1 MATRKQEARTR
12 LFAGLLV
19 IFGGVVL
26 FVSLFIVGQSEG
38 TWESKTVIK
47 TDFQTITGLRKGSPV
62 QLAGV
67 EVGRVSSIDFVN
79 REYECDPISEDLG
92 RYGEGRTDNCD
103 EFLFCG
109 PSGSCA
115 DLEPYASKGQHAP
128 CLEDADC
135 LEEEVCVTSDF
146 RRRAKRVGWAGPDGV
161 CARYFTNHR
170 RVQVAMTI
178 FEDKLELV
186 RSDSRATVASNGVLG
201 DQLVNITPGMREPL
215 SEDRRIQ
222 SSPSLYEDIQLFRD
236 RFDGLT
242 EKVDTS
248 LAGISSLFSQLND
261 ERTIN
266 SVKGTLENVEEITRQ
281 MAAGEGLV
289 GALLSDEEYKEEFGI
304 TLRSLRNTAV
314 GIDRFVD
321 RANQSLAK
329 IDSSFQPMVDDAKKT
344 LEKIRQLVTDL
355 KDPANKSLAAK
366 LLYDDDGKM
375 AEDMEKILADIDRA
389 SEAAANVMEKIDRGE
404 GTMGKLVNDSKA
416 HDDLVKILRN
426 IERNDTFKRLVRH
439 VIEEEEADGKR
450 PAEAKVDVESGGSD
464 TNDADADDS
473 DVDAEIVGPP
483 APDDDAE
490 AVDAPPPAP

>member
-1 MATRKQEARTR
+1 MASRRSENRTR
-12 LFAGLLV
+12 LMAGLLV
-19 IFGGVVL
+19 VVGSAVL
-26 FVSLFIVGQSEG
+26 FVSLFIIGQSEG

-47 TDFQTITGLRKGSPV
+47 TDFRTITGLRKGSPV

-67 EVGRVSSIDFVN
+67 EVGTVSSIDFVN
-79 REYECDPISEDLG
+79 VEYECEAATEDIG

-103 EFLFCG
+103 AFLFCSPQG
-109 PSGSCA
+109 LCA

-128 CLEDADC
+128 CLADNDC
-135 LEEEVCVTSDF
+135 TPDEVCVTSDF
-146 RRRAKRVGWAGPDGV
+146 RRRARRVSWAGPEGV
-161 CARYFTNHR
+161 CARYAITHR

-215 SEDRRIQ
+215 SDERRIQ

-248 LAGISSLFSQLND
+248 LSGISSLFSQLND

-289 GALLSDEEYKEEFGI
+289 GALLNDDEYKEEFGI
-304 TLRSLRNTAV
+304 TLRSVRNTAV
-314 GIDRFVD
+314 GIDNFVT

-329 IDSSFQPMVDDAKKT
+329 IDDSLKPMVDDARHT
-344 LEKIRQLVTDL
+344 MADLRQLLADL
-355 KDPANKSLAAK
+355 KDPKNKSLAAK
-366 LLYDDDGKM
+366 LLYDDDGTM
-375 AEDMEKILADIDRA
+375 IAELEKILGDLEKFSTSAA
-389 SEAAANVMEKIDRGE
+389 SIAKKVDNGE
-404 GTMGKLVNDSKA
+404 GTMGKLINDSKA
-416 HDDLVKILRN
+416 HDDLVKILDN
-426 IERNDTFKRLVRH
+426 IERNKTLKTIVRK
-439 VIEEEEADGKR
+439 VIEAEEADGRNPGAKGSSESKKVE
-450 PAEAKVDVESGGSD
+450 PSPEEGPVAEAP
-464 TNDADADDS
+464 DAAT
-473 DVDAEIVGPP
+473 ET
-483 APDDDAE
+483 
-490 AVDAPPPAP
+490 PPPAP

>member
-1 MATRKQEARTR
+1 MARRSEAKTR
-12 LFAGLLV
+12 LIVG
-19 IFGGVVL
+19 IFVVVL
-26 FVSLFIVGQSEG
+26 SVLLFLSLFIIGQSEG
-38 TWESKTVIK
+38 TWESKTIIR
-47 TDFQTITGLRKGSPV
+47 TDFRTITGLRKNSPV

-67 EVGRVSSIDFVN
+67 EIGTVSSIDFINV
-79 REYECDPISEDLG
+79 EYECDPSTEDRG
-92 RYGEGRTDNCD
+92 RFGEERTDNCD
-103 EFLFCG
+103 AFLFCG
-109 PSGSCA
+109 PAGLCA

-128 CLEDADC
+128 CLDDGDC
-135 LEEEVCVTSDF
+135 TAEEVCVTSDF
-146 RRRAKRVGWAGPDGV
+146 RRRARRVAWAGPDGV

-170 RVQVAMTI
+170 RVQVQMTI

-186 RSDSRATVASNGVLG
+186 RTDSRATVASNGVLG

-215 SEDRRIQ
+215 TEDRRIQ

-248 LAGISSLFSQLND
+248 LSGISSLFSQLND

-289 GALLSDEEYKEEFGI
+289 GALLNDPEYKEEFGI
-304 TLRSLRNTAV
+304 TLRSVRNTAV

-329 IDSSFQPMVDDAKKT
+329 LDDSFQPMVDDARTTMSDLRK
-344 LEKIRQLVTDL
+344 LLAHL
-355 KDPANKSLAAK
+355 KDPSNKSLAAK
-366 LLYDDDGKM
+366 LLYDTDGTMVK
-375 AEDMEKILADIDRA
+375 DLEKILTDLDEFSTSAA
-389 SEAAANVMEKIDRGE
+389 SVAKKVDRGD
-404 GTMGKLVNDSKA
+404 GTIGKLVNDSKA

-439 VIEEEEADGKR
+439 VIEQEEAAGGEPSKASKGSR
-450 PAEAKVDVESGGSD
+450 EAAGGAAGGGASG
-464 TNDADADDS
+464 ND
-473 DVDAEIVGPP
+473 
-483 APDDDAE
+483 
-490 AVDAPPPAP
+490 

>member
-1 MATRKQEARTR
+1 VARRNEARTR
-12 LFAGLLV
+12 VIVGLFV
-19 IFGGVVL
+19 VVL
-26 FVSLFIVGQSEG
+26 GILLFISLFIIGQSEG
-38 TWESKTVIK
+38 TWESKTVIR
-47 TDFQTITGLRKGSPV
+47 TDFRTITGLRKGSPV

-67 EVGRVSSIDFVN
+67 EIGTVSSIDFVN
-79 REYECDPISEDLG
+79 VEYECDPNTEDLG

-103 EFLFCG
+103 AFLFCG
-109 PSGSCA
+109 PAGLCA

-128 CLEDADC
+128 CLEDQDC
-135 LEEEVCVTSDF
+135 TAEEICVTSDF
-146 RRRAKRVGWAGPDGV
+146 RRRARRVAWAGPDGV
-161 CARYFTNHR
+161 CARFATTHR

-178 FEDKLELV
+178 FEDKLELI
-186 RSDSRATVASNGVLG
+186 RSDSRATVSSNGVLG

-215 SEDRRIQ
+215 GEDARIQ

-248 LAGISSLFSQLND
+248 LSGISSLFSQLND

-289 GALLSDEEYKEEFGI
+289 GALLNDEEYKEEFGI
-304 TLRSLRNTAV
+304 TLRSMRNTAV

-321 RANQSLAK
+321 RANRSMAK
-329 IDSSFQPMVDDAKKT
+329 IDDSFQPMVDDARTTMADLRK
-344 LEKIRQLVTDL
+344 LLAHL

-366 LLYDDDGKM
+366 LLYDEDGKM
-375 AEDMEKILADIDRA
+375 AADLEKILRDLDEF
-389 SEAAANVMEKIDRGE
+389 STAAASVAKKVDRGE
-404 GTMGKLVNDSKA
+404 GTIGKLVNDSKA

-439 VIEEEEADGKR
+439 VIEQEEAAGR
-450 PAEAKVDVESGGSD
+450 EPSQASTPGEAEAPATDPEAPA
-464 TNDADADDS
+464 T
-473 DVDAEIVGPP
+473 EP
-483 APDDDAE
+483 APPIDE
-490 AVDAPPPAP
+490 TAP

>member
-1 MATRKQEARTR
+1 MARRSEAKTR
-12 LFAGLLV
+12 LIV
-19 IFGGVVL
+19 GVFVVVLGILL
-26 FVSLFIVGQSEG
+26 FVSLFIIGQSEG
-38 TWESKTVIK
+38 TWESKTVIR
-47 TDFQTITGLRKGSPV
+47 TDFRTITGLRKGSPV

-67 EVGRVSSIDFVN
+67 EIGTVSSIDFVN
-79 REYECDPISEDLG
+79 VEYECDPLTEDLG

-103 EFLFCG
+103 AFLFCG
-109 PSGSCA
+109 PEGLCA

-128 CLEDADC
+128 CLEDKDC
-135 LEEEVCVTSDF
+135 SSEEICVTSEF
-146 RRRAKRVGWAGPDGV
+146 RRRARRVAWAGPDGV
-161 CARYFTNHR
+161 CARFFTTHR

-201 DQLVNITPGMREPL
+201 DQLVNITPGMREEL

-248 LAGISSLFSQLND
+248 LSGISSLFSQLND

-289 GALLSDEEYKEEFGI
+289 GALLNDEEYKEEFGI
-304 TLRSLRNTAV
+304 TLRSARNTAV

-321 RANQSLAK
+321 KANRSLAK
-329 IDSSFQPMVDDAKKT
+329 LDESFQPMVDDA
-344 LEKIRQLVTDL
+344 RVTMSDLRRLLGHL
-355 KDPANKSLAAK
+355 KDPTNKSLAAK
-366 LLYDDDGKM
+366 LLYDKEGKM
-375 AEDMEKILADIDRA
+375 VADLEKILEDLDEF
-389 SEAAANVMEKIDRGE
+389 STAAASVAKKVDRGE
-404 GTMGKLVNDSKA
+404 GTVGKLVNDSKA

-439 VIEEEEADGKR
+439 VIEQEEAAGKQPGKVEEDGDTLPEA
-450 PAEAKVDVESGGSD
+450 PASEAPASD
-464 TNDADADDS
+464 GVGPEAPVADAPAS
-473 DVDAEIVGPP
+473 EGPAAP
-483 APDDDAE
+483 AQ
-490 AVDAPPPAP
+490 AP

>member
-12 LFAGLLV
+12 IIAGLLV
-19 IFGGVVL
+19 VFGSVVL

-47 TDFQTITGLRKGSPV
+47 TDFRTITGLRKGSPV

-79 REYECDPISEDLG
+79 VEYECEPSTEDLG

-109 PSGSCA
+109 PSGLCA

-135 LEEEVCVTSDF
+135 TDQEICVTSDF
-146 RRRAKRVGWAGPDGV
+146 RRRARRVAWVGPDGV
-161 CARYFTNHR
+161 CARFITNHR

-178 FEDKLELV
+178 FEDKLDLV

-201 DQLVNITPGMREPL
+201 DQLVNITQGLREPL
-215 SEDRRIQ
+215 GPDARIQ
-222 SSPSLYEDIQLFRD
+222 SSPSLYEDIELFRD

-289 GALLSDEEYKEEFGI
+289 GALLSDEQYKEEFGI
-304 TLRSLRNTAV
+304 TLRSVRNTAV
-314 GIDRFVD
+314 GIDRFVE

-344 LEKIRQLVTDL
+344 LEKVRKLVTDL
-355 KDPANKSLAAK
+355 QDPKNKSLAAK
-366 LLYDDDGKM
+366 LLFDDEGKM
-375 AEDMEKILADIDRA
+375 AEDLEKILADIDK
-389 SEAAANVMEKIDRGE
+389 AAIAAKNVMGKIDRGE
-404 GTMGKLVNDSKA
+404 GTVGKLVNDSKA

-439 VIEEEEADGKR
+439 VIEQEESQGRDPGNPDAAA
-450 PAEAKVDVESGGSD
+450 PAGD
-464 TNDADADDS
+464 
-473 DVDAEIVGPP
+473 
-483 APDDDAE
+483 
-490 AVDAPPPAP
+490 PPPSEDTPTP